1 MIIYEPTLEC
11 REKDS
16 DTFDVFYN
24 ELESVIKN
32 VKSRDSF
39 VIAGNFNAN
48 IATNMLESK
57 QKTDWNIRKRKGK

>member
-1 MIIYEPTLEC
+1 MSIYAPTLEY

-24 ELESVIKN
+24 DLESVIKN

-39 VIAGNFNAN
+39 VITGNFNAK

-57 QKTDWNIRKRKGK
+57 QKTDRNIRKRKGK